1 MLFSIEKC
9 VSGRRP
15 AFMAWFGNFF
25 EPYFSSEEAVA
36 EGLEDFRRLGLNSIV
51 LDSKLWSDFTRY
63 FRTGE
68 ESPYVRMQNFITHCA
83 RENGLGVSFL
93 ALFAIGDNL
102 YPEIYDHPPEFVEQP
117 VDFWGRPFRGYRH
130 WAGAQTDEH
139 IRHCLELYRHIA
151 RDAAARALD
160 DQGRERLPFYFY
172 HSPIFAPSF
181 DADGRATYLDW
192 LKTQYSLEQLNE
204 RYGASFPDV
213 GSLAPE
219 DYWTNPGHPCE
230 EARHIPESGDYEGRT
245 AVVRKYADNQRFKR
259 GIMRAYFADIVG
271 RLRREEPRFF
281 FYAALSQ
288 WKLFFSDY
296 VHIQNRGWDLWDL
309 GPILDSPSF
318 ITMPIDNHGQIE
330 PYVVPC
336 EMAMLR
342 SAAGDRDFV
351 GSLFLGRY
359 MANDIY
365 AVCSPAE
372 VVASAFGAGA
382 TDLYF
387 YGYNGLDDGGNF
399 GKWGEPEKA
408 SLRGALDWFSAVRDV
423 AGRRVKNRR
432 AALLFPHA
440 SFTVSAQ
447 PTDTKTYNAFR
458 DDLLGWYRQL
468 SDLGIN
474 ADILHPSQVR
484 NGALA
489 GYGCVVVPSD
499 PHYWAMP
506 DPELEG
512 AIRDYVDAGGTL
524 LHSMADPVHAAF
536 GFEATPRQAD
546 SFGWEEK
553 IVTDSAAFA
562 SYASG
567 DVQAAYL
574 SDGTA
579 AYVVHHAGRG
589 TIHSFGF
596 QYGFAY
602 GCREHLPVS
611 REYKKEN
618 HYPLTMLKRTPV
630 DRLMTE
636 AGLSSRRA
644 RGVESVVFEKG
655 RVLVNHTPYTVEV
668 PGTPSALSTFE
679 GFNGT
684 HLPGRHAVFLPDV

>member
-1 MLFSIEKC
+1 MLFSTEKC
-9 VSGRRP
+9 VTGRRP

-25 EPYFSSEEAVA
+25 EPYFSSEEAVV
-36 EGLEDFRRLGLNSIV
+36 EGLEDLRRLGFNSIV

-63 FRTGE
+63 FRTGG
-68 ESPYVRMQNFITHCA
+68 ESPYVRMQNFITRQA
-83 RENGLGVSFL
+83 AERGLGVSFL

-117 VDFWGRPFRGYRH
+117 VDFWGQPFRGYRH

-139 IRHCLELYRHIA
+139 IRHCLDLYRHIA
-151 RDAAARALD
+151 KDAAARAVD
-160 DQGRERLPFYFY
+160 EAGNERLPFYFY

-181 DADGRATYLDW
+181 DADGRSTYLNW
-192 LKTQYSLEQLNE
+192 LKGLYSLEELNA
-204 RYGASFPDV
+204 RYETAFASFDDL
-213 GSLAPE
+213 SPE
-219 DYWTNPGHPCE
+219 DYWTNPAHASE
-230 EARHIPESGDYEGRT
+230 QARHIPAAGDYAART
-245 AVVRKYADNQRFKR
+245 PTVRKYADNQCFKR
-259 GIMRAYFADIVG
+259 EVMRAYFADIVS
-271 RLRREEPRFF
+271 RLRREEPRFY

-309 GPILDSPSF
+309 GSILDSPSF
-318 ITMPIDNHGQIE
+318 ITMPIDNHGQVE

-372 VVASAFGAGA
+372 IIASAFGAGA

-399 GKWGEPEKA
+399 GKWGKPEKD
-408 SLRGALDWFSAVRDV
+408 SLRRALDWFSTVRDV
-423 AGRRVKNRR
+423 AGRRTKTRR
-432 AALLFPHA
+432 AAIVFPHA
-440 SFTVSAQ
+440 SYALSAH
-447 PTDTKTYNAFR
+447 PTDTRIYNAFR

-468 SDLGIN
+468 ADLGIN
-474 ADILHPSQVR
+474 ADILHPSQIR
-484 NGALA
+484 QGELA

-506 DPELEG
+506 DKEVEEALR
-512 AIRDYVDAGGTL
+512 AYVESGGLL
-524 LHSMADPVHAAF
+524 LHSMAEPVHRAFELKAA
-536 GFEATPRQAD
+536 PHPAD

-553 IVTDSAAFA
+553 VVTDSAEFA

-567 DVQAAYL
+567 EPQAIYLSDQQAAYVL
-574 SDGTA
+574 
-579 AYVVHHAGRG
+579 HHVGRG
-589 TIHSFGF
+589 AIHSFGF
-596 QYGFAY
+596 LYGSAY
-602 GCREHLPVS
+602 GCREHLPVP

-630 DRLMTE
+630 DRLLTE
-636 AGLSSRRA
+636 AGLSARRA
-644 RGVESVVFEKG
+644 RGVESIAFENG
-655 RVLVNHTPYTVEV
+655 ELVVNHTPYTVEMRQ
-668 PGTPSALSTFE
+668 TQDALSTFE

-684 HLPGRHAVFLPDV
+684 HLPGRHAVFLPAS